1 MSMPALETDRLLI
14 RRLTSNDLSA
24 VHALL
29 DADRGPSLSASDAS
43 KTLEPRQR
51 WLAWTIAGYDELAR
65 LFQPPYG
72 DRAAVLKQ
80 TGQLIGL
87 VGYVPCL
94 APFGQLPSFHQAA
107 DHTTRHFMKPE
118 VGLYYAFD
126 PVHQHRSYATEA
138 ALALVRYAFT
148 KLRLGRVVATT
159 TYENAAS
166 VGVMRKLGM
175 RIEHNPDPTPSW
187 FQVVG
192 ILENHP

>member
-1 MSMPALETDRLLI
+1 MSMPVLETVRLLI
-14 RRLTSNDLSA
+14 RRLISDDLST

-29 DADRGPSLSASDAS
+29 DADGDPSLPGSDAGEM
-43 KTLEPRQR
+43 LELRQR
-51 WLAWTIAGYDELAR
+51 WLTWTIASYDELAR

-72 DRAAVLKQ
+72 DRAVVFKQ
-80 TGQLIGL
+80 TGHVIGL

-94 APFGQLPSFHQAA
+94 APFGQLHSFGQAA
-107 DHTTRHFMKPE
+107 DYPTQQLMSPE

-126 PVHQHRSYATEA
+126 PARRRQGYATEA
-138 ALALVRYAFT
+138 AMALVRYAFT
-148 KLRLGRVVATT
+148 ELHLRRIVATT
-159 TYENAAS
+159 TYDNAAS

-192 ILENHP
+192 TLENHP